1 MNISFFDRPN
11 LRKLFHCYLN
21 RINGKS
27 SIPSDDEYSWDDDEY
42 AWSDD
47 EYVWDENEYALGDN
61 EYSWSDDE
69 YVPYKGWNLDNDF
82 TTDID
87 SKERNIFFYPDVN
100 DKKSYVSFKNV
111 NDFLSYCDRNG
122 YFVSSYCLGN
132 LRYYSC
138 VYCALDGNTIG
149 HCVTEMVCEG
159 SYGSLLYK
167 ASTTAAAESSLP
179 F

>member
-11 LRKLFHCYLN
+11 LRELFHCYLN

-27 SIPSDDEYSWDDDEY
+27 SMLLDDDFDDDEN
-42 AWSDD
+42 
-47 EYVWDENEYALGDN
+47 VWDEENYTGDEN
-61 EYSWSDDE
+61 
-69 YVPYKGWNLDNDF
+69 YVPYFGYYNESDFDSDLD
-82 TTDID
+82 
-87 SKERNIFFYPDVN
+87 SQERNIFFYPDVN
-100 DKKSYVSFKNV
+100 DKKSYVSFKTV

-159 SYGSLLYK
+159 SYGSLLYE
-167 ASTTAAAESSLP
+167 ASTTDAAESSLP